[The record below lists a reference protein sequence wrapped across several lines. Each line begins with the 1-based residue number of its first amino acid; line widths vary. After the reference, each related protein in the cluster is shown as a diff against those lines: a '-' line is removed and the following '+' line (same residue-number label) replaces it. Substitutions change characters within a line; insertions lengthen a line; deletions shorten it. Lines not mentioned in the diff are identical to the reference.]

1 MDKIDLSNVIHSL
14 AISLILGFVL
24 FLCGYG
30 VYSALFLGMFSV
42 RYSVV
47 FFIFAVVLVLSSKF
61 VENRG
66 AEFPNYILGGAIISV
81 LVTFA
86 IVSIYNGA
94 LWIVKNGLPNVDV
107 TLFGIGTATIV
118 SFVMLSLLTSSR

>member
-1 MDKIDLSNVIHSL
+1 MDKIDAAATLHSL
-14 AISLILGFVL
+14 AVSLILGFVL

-30 VYSALFLGMFSV
+30 VYSAVFLGMFSV

-47 FFIFAVVLVLSSKF
+47 FFIFAVILVLASKF

-66 AEFPNYILGGAIISV
+66 AEFPNYILGGAIISA
-81 LVTFA
+81 LVTFV
-86 IVSIYNGA
+86 IVSVYNGA
-94 LWIVKNGLPNVDV
+94 LWIVKNGFPDVDV

-118 SFVMLSLLTSSR
+118 SFVVISLLTSSR